1 MLVACELVEATRE
14 GADYLVH
21 RFTLIK
27 SKKVCTVMDASHF
40 VVMRISENG

>member
-1 MLVACELVEATRE
+1 MFNAGELVEATRE

-27 SKKVCTVMDASHF
+27 SKKACTVI
-40 VVMRISENG
+40 VMRISENG

>member
-1 MLVACELVEATRE
+1 MPVAGELVEATRE

-27 SKKVCTVMDASHF
+27 SKKFAM
-40 VVMRISENG
+40 